1 MVAVNMGDPG
11 VGYPESDSAETSGK
25 GDLARPRLAKGVR
38 IRFDDARGEY
48 VLLSPEA
55 VLVLNPTSA
64 EIVQLCDGRRTV
76 AEILD
81 ELQNQYGEINAD
93 EVRGFIEYLNARGGI
108 RVNND

>member
-1 MVAVNMGDPG
+1 MAVPGLGVPDPG
-11 VGYPESDSAETSGK
+11 SAETSGK

-38 IRFDDARGEY
+38 IRYDDARGEH

-76 AEILD
+76 AEILE
-81 ELQNQYGEINAD
+81 ELQSQYGEINAD